1 MQQTKGYF
9 STKGKIWKLNNN
21 EGHENPTGTMRSLS
35 FAVQTQKDNTI
46 YVQVGK
52 WANSKLNVKIKGKDM
67 ENVEQ
72 INEQDAINKMKD
84 LFKDGDSVYI
94 SCRSDVNTYKEGRLD
109 LLVNQI
115 YLSDKEINFDDEDF
129 KETNR
134 LTQKVVIIERPEG
147 DRVKVAIVDYSG
159 KAIEQELRMY
169 DEDIKEYFAD
179 NIKVGDELSLTLRVV
194 NKPIYDN
201 SSSESK
207 EIKTLKKGV
216 IKTEGKSK
224 GRITGHESYLE
235 IVDVEL
241 DNIEKKKYE
250 RSEIRETLENSK
262 YIPSGDNNSNEST
275 DEDDDSMPF

>member
-1 MQQTKGYF
+1 MVIRKYCLPLQ
-9 STKGKIWKLNNN
+9 
-21 EGHENPTGTMRSLS
+21 P
-35 FAVQTQKDNTI
+35 
-46 YVQVGK
+46 
-52 WANSKLNVKIKGKDM
+52 
-67 ENVEQ
+67 
-72 INEQDAINKMKD
+72 INKK
-84 LFKDGDSVYI
+84 
-94 SCRSDVNTYKEGRLD
+94 
-109 LLVNQI
+109 
-115 YLSDKEINFDDEDF
+115 
-129 KETNR
+129 
-134 LTQKVVIIERPEG
+134 VIIKERPEG

-250 RSEIRETLENSK
+250 RSEIRETLENSCF
-262 YIPSGDNNSNEST
+262 E
-275 DEDDDSMPF
+275 

>member
-72 INEQDAINKMKD
+72 INEQELINKIKD

-109 LLVNQI
+109 LLVNQM
-115 YLSDKEINFDDEDF
+115 YLSDKEINFDDEEEL
-129 KETNR
+129 KLLSGR
-134 LTQKVVIIERPEG
+134 LKNF
-147 DRVKVAIVDYSG
+147 
-159 KAIEQELRMY
+159 L
-169 DEDIKEYFAD
+169 F
-179 NIKVGDELSLTLRVV
+179 
-194 NKPIYDN
+194 
-201 SSSESK
+201 
-207 EIKTLKKGV
+207 
-216 IKTEGKSK
+216 
-224 GRITGHESYLE
+224 
-235 IVDVEL
+235 
-241 DNIEKKKYE
+241 
-250 RSEIRETLENSK
+250 
-262 YIPSGDNNSNEST
+262 
-275 DEDDDSMPF
+275 F